1 VVKKSN
7 FLKVLDFFARIL
19 GVHFELHREFARFK
33 LSCSLFNKD
42 EEPMRRLKLLTTLSI
57 IGLSVSLSV
66 FISHKVFSQVGTNAP
81 DDATLVA
88 QRQTEVSSGFV
99 VEPPNQALSPAERV
113 PRDTY
118 GDVGLGPLN
127 TAAQLD
133 RLLFPS
139 VPPSARE
146 KLVEG
151 ASFFT
156 TPHTAIE
163 GAGPMANQAR
173 CAGCHLNNF
182 ESVPGVGLLTGTSN
196 VSRAGRATP
205 TNFSFTS
212 GDTTNGGRPAGVRLD
227 PLNPDGTLNEN
238 IISRADPGLDATNNT
253 GITAAFTIFGDFS
266 PSVEAVDPTKSFD
279 PLDGSTN
286 RVTGTAQ
293 NFGGFVQH
301 TRPPSAELKAIDP
314 TIDARPDAIPSIAE
328 DRNLGTVDPI
338 TGLSASG
345 FRRGVGERAGP
356 PYIGRGLMEAIPN
369 KDITS
374 APDPSDT
381 RGGNSSLK
389 TATFGCSGDCV
400 TGAVNMIPAN
410 APPDRPNALASGIG
424 RFGLRANGA
433 EMLQFI
439 IGGLQGE
446 LGLTS
451 LANNNEINIA
461 DPNIAP
467 YNRNNRDPIP
477 DPEFRLST
485 PFSERNFLRLTGPP
499 EFGPNLLAVLNSD
512 DPSRSRPG
520 NSQAARVQ
528 RGAQLFGID
537 LAAFANRMIPGRM
550 PSNGDSLDPNAIN
563 QKDRMVGCVSCHIP
577 IQRTGRS
584 PALGDPSLGTDAAAV
599 VDILSKRW
607 APIFSDLIL
616 HKGPTIDAERF
627 ASTPRDPILVSRAT
641 VTRSGGSDKGSGRED
656 EDEDNDRKN
665 GQIQTFKTYDLA
677 RNLTDD
683 IFSNQKATAKGEEF
697 RTPPLMGIGKVGPPF
712 LHDARVYLSTLSLD
726 NTPAGTVFTNSKVT
740 NAPLVVRSVDDA
752 LRAAIELHDLPA
764 PDDNKTS
771 KQPGGGC
778 PVPPDGKVTNKIG
791 NVINYGSSPK
801 NVICPPYNSAIS
813 NTHRS
818 EAREIIRRY
827 RSLRPADQQAIID
840 FLKEL

>member
-1 VVKKSN
+1 M
-7 FLKVLDFFARIL
+7 R
-19 GVHFELHREFARFK
+19 K
-33 LSCSLFNKD
+33 L
-42 EEPMRRLKLLTTLSI
+42 RLLTAFSAAGLSI
-57 IGLSVSLSV
+57 SLSV
-66 FISHKVFSQVGTNAP
+66 FVSSKVFSQVGTNAP
-81 DDATLVA
+81 DDETLVA
-88 QRQTEVSSGFV
+88 QRQAEVSSGFV
-99 VEPPNQALSPAERV
+99 VQPPNQPLSPVERV

-118 GDVGLGPLN
+118 GDVGLVPLN
-127 TAAQLD
+127 TAVQLD

-163 GAGPMANQAR
+163 GAGAMANQTR

-182 ESVPGVGLLTGTSN
+182 ESVPGAGLLTGTSN
-196 VSRAGRATP
+196 VSRAGRSTP

-212 GDTTNGGRPAGVRLD
+212 GDTTNGGRAAGVRLD

-238 IISRADPGLDATNNT
+238 IISSADPGLDATNNT

-266 PSVEAVDPTKSFD
+266 PSVEATDPTQSFD
-279 PLDGSTN
+279 PLDGTIN
-286 RVTGTAQ
+286 RITGNAQ

-301 TRPPSAELKAIDP
+301 TRPPSEELKAIDP
-314 TIDARPDAIPSIAE
+314 NIDAKPDAIPSIAE

-374 APDPSDT
+374 APDPSDA

-389 TATFGCSGDCV
+389 TAVFQCNGDCV

-451 LANNNEINIA
+451 LANNTEINIA

-467 YNRNNRDPIP
+467 YNRNNRSPIA

-499 EFGPNLLAVLNSD
+499 EFGPNLLAVLNLK
-512 DPSRSRPG
+512 DPSQPRPG
-520 NSQAARVQ
+520 NSHAARVQ

-537 LAAFANRMIPGRM
+537 LTAFSNRMIPGRM
-550 PSNGDSLDPNAIN
+550 PSNGDGRDPNAIS
-563 QKDRMVGCVSCHIP
+563 KTDRMVSCASCHIP
-577 IQRTGRS
+577 VQRTGRS
-584 PALGDPSLGTDAAAV
+584 PVVGDPSLGNDAAAAA
-599 VDILSKRW
+599 DILSNRW

-616 HKGPTIDAERF
+616 HKGPTVDAERF
-627 ASTPRDPILVSRAT
+627 ASTPRDPILVSRSPVAK
-641 VTRSGGSDKGSGRED
+641 RSGGGGED
-656 EDEDNDRKN
+656 ERKE
-665 GQIQTFKTYDLA
+665 GRGQTFKTYDIA

-726 NTPAGTVFTNSKVT
+726 ATPAGTVFTNSEVT

-764 PDDNKTS
+764 PDDRKTS
-771 KQPGGGC
+771 NLPGGGC
-778 PVPPDGKVTNKIG
+778 PVPPGGKVSNKIG
-791 NVINYGSSPK
+791 NVIDYGSSPK
-801 NVICPPYNSAIS
+801 SVICPPYNSALS

-818 EAREIIRRY
+818 EAREIIHRY
-827 RSLRPADQQAIID
+827 RSLKPSDQQAILD

>member
-1 VVKKSN
+1 
-7 FLKVLDFFARIL
+7 
-19 GVHFELHREFARFK
+19 
-33 LSCSLFNKD
+33 
-42 EEPMRRLKLLTTLSI
+42 MRRLKLLTISSIVGLSI
-57 IGLSVSLSV
+57 SLSV
-66 FISHKVFSQVGTNAP
+66 FISNQVFSQVGTNAP
-81 DDATLVA
+81 DDQTLVA
-88 QRQTEVSSGFV
+88 QRQVEVSSGFV
-99 VEPPNQALSPAERV
+99 VEPPNQPLRPVERV

-118 GDVGLGPLN
+118 GDVGLAPLS

-156 TPHTAIE
+156 TAHTAIE
-163 GAGPMANQAR
+163 GAGAMANQTR

-196 VSRAGRATP
+196 VSRAGRSTP

-212 GDTTNGGRPAGVRLD
+212 GDTTNGGRAAGVRLD

-238 IISRADPGLDATNNT
+238 IISSADPGLDAVNNT

-266 PSVEAVDPTKSFD
+266 PSVEATDPTKSFD

-286 RVTGTAQ
+286 RITGTAQ

-301 TRPPSAELKAIDP
+301 TRPPSEELKAIDP
-314 TIDARPDAIPSIAE
+314 NIDAKPDAIPSIAE
-328 DRNLGTVDPI
+328 DRNLGTIDPT

-381 RGGNSSLK
+381 KGGNSSLK
-389 TATFGCSGDCV
+389 AAVFGCSGDCV

-451 LANNNEINIA
+451 LANNTEINIA

-467 YNRNNRDPIP
+467 YSRNNRSPIS

-499 EFGPNLLAVLNSD
+499 EFGPNLLSVLNTD
-512 DPSRSRPG
+512 DPSRPRPG
-520 NSQAARVQ
+520 NSRAAMVQ

-537 LAAFANRMIPGRM
+537 LTAFSNRMIPGRM
-550 PSNGDSLDPNAIN
+550 PSNGDGRDPNAMS
-563 QKDRMVGCVSCHIP
+563 KTDRKVSCVSCHIP
-577 IQRTGRS
+577 VQRTGRS
-584 PALGDPSLGTDAAAV
+584 PVHGDPSLGTDASAV
-599 VDILSKRW
+599 GEILSNRW

-627 ASTPRDPILVSRAT
+627 ASTPRDPILVSRSA
-641 VTRSGGSDKGSGRED
+641 VFHNDRPDKRLDRGD
-656 EDEDNDRKN
+656 EDDPSTSTGAALTGRAERKE
-665 GQIQTFKTYDLA
+665 GQVQTFKTYDLN

-726 NTPAGTVFTNSKVT
+726 TTPAGTVFTNSEVT

-771 KQPGGGC
+771 KLPGGGC
-778 PVPPDGKVTNKIG
+778 PVPPGGKVANKIG
-791 NVINYGSSPK
+791 NVIDYGSSPK
-801 NVICPPYNSAIS
+801 NVICPPYSS
-813 NTHRS
+813 DLSKTHRS
-818 EAREIIRRY
+818 EAREIIHRY
-827 RSLRPADQQAIID
+827 HGLKPSDQQAILD